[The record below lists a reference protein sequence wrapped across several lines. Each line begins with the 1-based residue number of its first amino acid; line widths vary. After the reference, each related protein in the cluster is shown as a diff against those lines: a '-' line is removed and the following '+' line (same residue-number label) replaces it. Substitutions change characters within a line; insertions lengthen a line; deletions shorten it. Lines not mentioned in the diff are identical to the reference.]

1 MRDAIR
7 KRASDFTAIVVL
19 MVIALGVG
27 GYVLHNE
34 RFRFPF
40 IESAPFKLKAELAT
54 AQAVVAGQGQTVRVA
69 GVRIGDIGGV
79 SLKNGRAIVSM
90 DIDDQYKHLI
100 HTDATALLRPKTGLK
115 DMFLEI
121 TPGSNSAPVAKANWT
136 MPVRNTLPD
145 INPDEIF
152 SALDADTRDYLKLLV
167 NGAGR
172 GLQGRGNDLQ
182 EVFRR
187 FEPTHRDLA
196 RVSSAVATR
205 RSNLRRLIN
214 SLNLLNGELASRHT
228 DVSQLISTSATVFRA
243 FASEDANISRA
254 VADFPG
260 ALRQTTTTLGKVQTY
275 ANVLAPTADRLRPAV
290 RALNTANHAIIPF
303 ARDTAPILRT
313 KIRPFVRDARPVVRD
328 LRPAASDLAK
338 ATPDLTK
345 SFGVLNHL
353 FNMLGYNPAGHN
365 APGANPGYLFTLAWL
380 GHQGANLLASNDAN
394 GSFRPVFLAGT
405 CGTLAQNTPGSLDPA
420 LLSALN
426 LVGTVVG
433 GSNPICQ

>member
-1 MRDAIR
+1 MKDAIR
-7 KRASDFTAIVVL
+7 KRAGDFTAIIVL
-19 MVIALGVG
+19 MVIAVGVG
-27 GYVLHNE
+27 GYILSQE
-34 RFRFPF
+34 RLRFPF
-40 IESAPFKLKAELAT
+40 IQSAPFKLKAELAT

-90 DIDDQYKHLI
+90 DIDSEYKRLI

-121 TPGSNSAPVAKANWT
+121 NPGTNGAPVAKSNWT
-136 MPVRNTLPD
+136 MPIRNTLPD

-152 SALDADTRDYLKLLV
+152 SVLDSDTRDYLKLLV

-182 EVFRR
+182 DVFRR

-196 RVSSAVATR
+196 RISQAVATR
-205 RSNLRRLIN
+205 RTNLRRLVN

-228 DVSQLISTSATVFRA
+228 DVSQLIGTSATVFRA

-254 VADFPG
+254 VSDFPG
-260 ALRQTTTTLGKVQTY
+260 ALRQTTTTLGKVQSF
-275 ANVLAPTADRLRPAV
+275 ANVLAPTAEHLRPAV

-303 ARDTAPILRT
+303 TRETAPILRT
-313 KIRPFVRDARPVVRD
+313 QIRPFVRNARPVIRD
-328 LRPAASDLAK
+328 LRPAANDLAK

-365 APGANPGYLFTLAWL
+365 PPGANPGYLFALAWL
-380 GHQGANLLASNDAN
+380 GHQGANIFSSNDAN

-405 CGTLAQNTPGSLDPA
+405 CGTLAENGGQLDPA

-426 LVGTVVG
+426 LLGTVVG
-433 GSNPICQ
+433 PSTICG